1 MWPFFTITSL
11 LITAYLV
18 LLLYYRQCWLNAPA
32 FIRSQNFIP
41 SVKISIIIPARNEA
55 QNINACLSS
64 IANQSYPVSL
74 FEVIVVD
81 DHSTDETAALVS
93 IFPAQN
99 IRLLLLKDLLA
110 DGQLN
115 SYKKKAIEM
124 AITSSTGELIITTDA
139 DCTVPP
145 NWLLYIAAFY
155 ENQQPSFIVMPVSYQ
170 AGHNFFQIFQALDFM
185 ALQGITGAAVHK
197 NFHSM
202 CNGANLAYTKKAF
215 MDAGG
220 FTGIDDIASGDDM
233 LLMHKIY
240 LKHPKGIRFLKSGE
254 LIVQTK
260 PMSSVKDFFN
270 QRIRWASKAGK
281 YGDKRITLVLLLV
294 YFLNCWCLAL
304 GIASFFNIAIFY
316 LFLVLLAGKTIM
328 ELFFLFPVAAFFR
341 NQHLL
346 WWFPLAQPFHIIYT
360 VIAGWLGKFGSYQ
373 WKGRKVK

>member
-18 LLLYYRQCWLNAPA
+18 LLLYYRQCWLNAPV

-99 IRLLLLKDLLA
+99 IRLLRLKDLLA
-110 DGQLN
+110 DDQLN

-240 LKHPKGIRFLKSGE
+240 LKHPQGISFLKSGE